1 MAALTEENSAL
12 RAELDALRS
21 GADATEP
28 EVERAAA
35 NRLAELE
42 VALAEARENADAKLA
57 AAEEQVLEAQCAAA
71 DAAARATELE
81 SELERLSTRVAAGDA
96 TRGVAAQLQAE
107 LDASRSEVLAGKGRV
122 AELQQ
127 MLTTAE
133 AARERLETRNAELE
147 AAAERAGVQLDSAKQ
162 AVRDCEQQR
171 QLDRARDAK
180 TIKQLSRDLQR
191 REAGAEQ
198 RPPPVRAQAQ
208 GARRQTFLE
217 QHTAELTRELQ
228 RKSRVIQGLLLR
240 YKVGNAV
247 AEAAANEAV
256 DPRRAD
262 PKLQAEVIARLQQV
276 TEDTIIENVELKCAM
291 DVLTRGE

>member
-1 MAALTEENSAL
+1 
-12 RAELDALRS
+12 
-21 GADATEP
+21 
-28 EVERAAA
+28 
-35 NRLAELE
+35 
-42 VALAEARENADAKLA
+42 
-57 AAEEQVLEAQCAAA
+57 
-71 DAAARATELE
+71 
-81 SELERLSTRVAAGDA
+81 
-96 TRGVAAQLQAE
+96 
-107 LDASRSEVLAGKGRV
+107 
-122 AELQQ
+122 

-147 AAAERAGVQLDSAKQ
+147 AAAETAGVQLDSAKQ

-256 DPRRAD
+256 DSRRAD

-291 DVLTRGE
+291 DVLTRGQ